1 MKYYVYKWI
10 NPKTD
15 EIFYVGKGKYT
26 RFYNR
31 AASKHH
37 SGRCQNKKNKL
48 HKEGFTD
55 DDIIHIIKEF
65 NTEVEA
71 LDCETN
77 LINEIGII
85 EEGGTLFNFRKNGTE
100 TGSYQKYREKDIQ
113 DMAAAYKSGMTLLE
127 IGRDYNIHE
136 ATVRRYIIGAGT
148 VTRERGTPRRV
159 DIDHIIRDFK
169 GGMSRS
175 AIARKYGYTSASNI
189 THILKQNNIKFKS
202 RSVLS
207 QEKID
212 NNKDFIIS
220 EYKNGSTLHNIG
232 RAIGVDP
239 MRVGGFVQKNNITRF

>member
-113 DMAAAYKSGMTLLE
+113 DMAAAYKSGMTMLQ

-136 ATVRRYIIGAGT
+136 TTVRKYLKSANIS
-148 VTRERGTPRRV
+148 
-159 DIDHIIRDFK
+159 IRK
-169 GGMSRS
+169 Q
-175 AIARKYGYTSASNI
+175 GYTKPHPLNWPDIVA
-189 THILKQNNIKFKS
+189 
-202 RSVLS
+202 RV
-207 QEKID
+207 
-212 NNKDFIIS
+212 NKGEVKNHLIS
-220 EYKNGSTLHNIG
+220 ELNTNHTVFARWLAERPNG
-232 RAIGVDP
+232 
-239 MRVGGFVQKNNITRF
+239 